1 MTDYN
6 EDFPLIDDHRTPK
19 VIKHMTV
26 LHDKLVKGYRDER
39 DLRVDKLIINM
50 QKSISKQ
57 ITELVQI
64 EDVHRE
70 SMLVLVKCLQHLRDV
85 VDHKK
90 STNETLDFINRQCD
104 ELVKLS
110 GKQTKDGGID
120 WDNLTLAKS

>member
-6 EDFPLIDDHRTPK
+6 EDFPLIDDPKTPK
-19 VIKHMTV
+19 VIKPMTV
-26 LHDKLVKGYRDER
+26 LHDKLVKGYKDER

-57 ITELVQI
+57 ISELVEI
-64 EDVHRE
+64 EDVHRH

-90 STNETLDFINRQCD
+90 STNDTLEFINKQCD

-120 WDNLTLAKS
+120 WDNITLARS